1 MRCTS
6 LDDMLPPEDSARVV
20 WAYVAGLDL
29 TPLLQ
34 NIKAVS
40 GRVGRDAN
48 DPRVLLALWLFA
60 TTQGVGS
67 ARELDRLCGKHLSYQ
82 GLCGGMSVN
91 YHSLSDFRKD
101 HVAFLDQLLTDG
113 VATLLHEGL
122 VQLQRVAQDGMRVR
136 ANAGASSFRREPT
149 LQACLQEAEHQVAA
163 LRNQVDEDSTAASR
177 RQQAAQQRA
186 ATERQQ
192 RIECALAERQQL
204 LELRTQQQQE
214 KGVKF
219 KPGEL
224 RTSTTDPEARR
235 MKMADGGTR
244 PGYNVEF
251 ATTTGSGVIVGVDVT
266 NVGSDAGQMGPM
278 LEQTEERFGQPPA
291 EMLVD
296 GGFATPA
303 DIEAAYAQ
311 NVKVFAPIKD
321 EEKQKA
327 KGIDPYQP
335 KRKDGPGVAEWRQR
349 MGTEAAKTIY
359 RERAATAEWV
369 NAQARNRG
377 LYRLEVRG
385 RHKVL
390 AVALLYALVH
400 NLLQAVALRRAQAE
414 AAAR

>member
-1 MRCTS
+1 
-6 LDDMLPPEDSARVV
+6 
-20 WAYVAGLDL
+20 
-29 TPLLQ
+29 
-34 NIKAVS
+34 
-40 GRVGRDAN
+40 
-48 DPRVLLALWLFA
+48 
-60 TTQGVGS
+60 
-67 ARELDRLCGKHLSYQ
+67 
-82 GLCGGMSVN
+82 
-91 YHSLSDFRKD
+91 
-101 HVAFLDQLLTDG
+101 
-113 VATLLHEGL
+113 
-122 VQLQRVAQDGMRVR
+122 
-136 ANAGASSFRREPT
+136 
-149 LQACLQEAEHQVAA
+149 
-163 LRNQVDEDSTAASR
+163 
-177 RQQAAQQRA
+177 
-186 ATERQQ
+186 
-192 RIECALAERQQL
+192 
-204 LELRTQQQQE
+204 
-214 KGVKF
+214 
-219 KPGEL
+219 
-224 RTSTTDPEARR
+224 

-278 LEQTEERFGQPPA
+278 LEQIEERFGQPPA

>member
-1 MRCTS
+1 
-6 LDDMLPPEDSARVV
+6 MLPPEDSARVV

-192 RIECALAERQQL
+192 RIERPWRSGNNCWNCAR
-204 LELRTQQQQE
+204 
-214 KGVKF
+214 
-219 KPGEL
+219 
-224 RTSTTDPEARR
+224 SS
-235 MKMADGGTR
+235 
-244 PGYNVEF
+244 N
-251 ATTTGSGVIVGVDVT
+251 
-266 NVGSDAGQMGPM
+266 
-278 LEQTEERFGQPPA
+278 
-291 EMLVD
+291 
-296 GGFATPA
+296 
-303 DIEAAYAQ
+303 
-311 NVKVFAPIKD
+311 
-321 EEKQKA
+321 
-327 KGIDPYQP
+327 
-335 KRKDGPGVAEWRQR
+335 KRKGSSSS
-349 MGTEAAKTIY
+349 
-359 RERAATAEWV
+359 RENCAP
-369 NAQARNRG
+369 
-377 LYRLEVRG
+377 
-385 RHKVL
+385 
-390 AVALLYALVH
+390 
-400 NLLQAVALRRAQAE
+400 RR
-414 AAAR
+414 RTRKHGG